1 METRWKQL
9 LFTVPAMVAI
19 SVGLSAFLSAGAN
32 SNRDVVAYQLT
43 GSRQLGKA
51 EEDVDP
57 DDLYKAVWDLVKN
70 DFYQENYN
78 GQDWT
83 IWKNRYT
90 GKLKTTDDAHKAIET
105 MLASL
110 GDRYTRF
117 LDRDAFEDEKSQISA
132 KLCGIG
138 IQIGTDK
145 TNKIIVVAPLDGT
158 PAQKA
163 GIASSDEIESIDNKP
178 TKGQSIEEAAKMIR
192 GEINTRVLLT
202 IVRHKHRMKF
212 NVMRAEIPIRAV
224 QTSKMLDGDIGYIR
238 LSSFISQEANKEMRE
253 AITKLSSAKGLIL
266 DLRENPGGLLTNA
279 IEIAD
284 MFLDHG
290 NIVSTVDRDGY
301 KTPSTADGKQ
311 LYSKPLCIL
320 INKGSASASEI
331 TSGALKDNGR
341 AILVG
346 QRTFGKGLVQGINR
360 LKDHSGVNITIAK
373 YLTPADVDINKKGIS
388 PDKAVDLSE
397 DDLKQGKGPWWADP
411 EGPEAKRQPEDL
423 KDKQLKAAFDYLKT
437 NPGKA
442 SFNGT
447 TSGASTNV
455 NSLANDSH

>member
-19 SVGLSAFLSAGAN
+19 SVGVSTLLSAGAK
-32 SNRDVVAYQLT
+32 SDRDIVAYQF
-43 GSRQLGKA
+43 GGNRPQDKA
-51 EEDVDP
+51 EKDVDP
-57 DDLYKAVWDLVKN
+57 DELYKTVWKLVKAE
-70 DFYQENYN
+70 FYQENYN
-78 GQDWT
+78 GQDWS
-83 IWKNRYT
+83 IWQNRYT

-301 KTPSTADGKQ
+301 KTPSTADGNQ

-320 INKGSASASEI
+320 INRGSASASEI

-341 AILVG
+341 ATLVG

-360 LKDHSGVNITIAK
+360 LEDRSGVNITIAK
-373 YLTPADVDINKKGIS
+373 YLTPADIDINKKGIS
-388 PDKAVDLSE
+388 PDQAVELTE

-411 EGPEAKRQPEDL
+411 EGPVAKRQPEDL

-437 NPGKA
+437 NGGKA
-442 SFNGT
+442 AATDS
-447 TSGASTNV
+447 TSNSNSTYS
-455 NSLANDSH
+455 SLANGSH